1 MKYHLILENAAG
13 EQADLS
19 TTANRYMMSKVTG
32 LDPPGATISTAT
44 YATMNGSKLNRA
56 FLEKRNIVISFE
68 MRGTGIEKRRHKL
81 YRVAKPSE
89 YIKVYYRTSNIDVYA
104 EGVVETCEPSRFDM
118 PVSGQIS
125 ILCPDIYFYST
136 QDTIVQH
143 GSIVSGFKFPFA
155 IAEKPGVP
163 LGVYRTDNSITIQNN
178 GDTIGMEITMEAKRG
193 TVSTPTIYNAD
204 TGAYLRITGNILEGD
219 KITITT
225 KHGHRTV
232 MLTRNGVSVPIMNR
246 WVSGSEWLELPT
258 GESHFYITSLL
269 GLKYLIVTFR
279 HTDAYLGV

>member
-13 EQADLS
+13 EQLDMS

-44 YATMNGSKLNRA
+44 YATMNGSQLNRA

-68 MRGTGIEKRRHKL
+68 MRGIGVEKRRHRL

-89 YIKVYYRTSNIDVYA
+89 YIKVYYRTSNIDVYT

-125 ILCPDIYFYST
+125 ILCPDVYFYST

-178 GDTIGMEITMEAKRG
+178 GDTIGMEITLEAKG
-193 TVSTPTIYNAD
+193 GIVGTPTIYNAD
-204 TGAYLRITGNILEGD
+204 TGAYLRITGDILEGD

-225 KHGHRTV
+225 RHGHRTV
-232 MLTRNGVSVPIMNR
+232 TLTRNGVSTPIMNR
-246 WVSGSEWLELPT
+246 WVSGSDWLELPT
-258 GESHFYITSLL
+258 GESHFYLTAMK
-269 GLKYLIVTFR
+269 GLKFLIVTFR

>member
-13 EQADLS
+13 EQLDMS

-44 YATMNGSKLNRA
+44 YATMNGSQLNRA

-68 MRGTGIEKRRHKL
+68 MRGVGVEKRRHRL

-89 YIKVYYRTSNIDVYA
+89 YIKVYYRTSNIDVYT

-125 ILCPDIYFYST
+125 ILCPDVYFYSM

-143 GSIVSGFKFPFA
+143 GSIVSRKARCAAGRVSDRQQHHHT
-155 IAEKPGVP
+155 EQ
-163 LGVYRTDNSITIQNN
+163 RRHHRH
-178 GDTIGMEITMEAKRG
+178 GDHAGSQRRHRG
-193 TVSTPTIYNAD
+193 NAD
-204 TGAYLRITGNILEGD
+204 DL
-219 KITITT
+219 
-225 KHGHRTV
+225 
-232 MLTRNGVSVPIMNR
+232 
-246 WVSGSEWLELPT
+246 
-258 GESHFYITSLL
+258 
-269 GLKYLIVTFR
+269 
-279 HTDAYLGV
+279 

>member
-125 ILCPDIYFYST
+125 ILCPDVYFYST

-143 GSIVSGFKFPFA
+143 SSIVSGFKFPFA

-163 LGVYRTDNSITIQNN
+163 LGVYQMDSSITIQNN
-178 GDTIGMEITMEAKRG
+178 GDPIGMEITMEAKGG

-232 MLTRNGVSVPIMNR
+232 TLTRNGVSISIMNR

-258 GESHFYITSLL
+258 GESHFYITALL

>member
-155 IAEKPGVP
+155 IAEKSGVP

-178 GDTIGMEITMEAKRG
+178 GDTIGMEITMEAKGG